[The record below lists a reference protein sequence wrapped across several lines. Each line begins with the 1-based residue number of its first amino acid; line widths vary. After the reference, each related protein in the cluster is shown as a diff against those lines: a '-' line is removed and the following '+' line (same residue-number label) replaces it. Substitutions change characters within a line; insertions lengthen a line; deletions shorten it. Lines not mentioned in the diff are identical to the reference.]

1 MKFSGISVATAAL
14 GLALAVI
21 PISVGAKEVRI
32 AMGASGDGAL
42 QKAQRLFAQKI
53 EEKTG
58 GAYTGRTFEGTLLN
72 YTEMAQGVATGVV
85 EVGYWPPAY
94 VPGEFPVTNYAT
106 NITATIVEPVVVGA
120 ALSEFILTCA
130 PCIEEYRRKNQVFMG
145 FAVVSPYVF
154 MTKDLVEDVTDLKGM
169 RIRGFSAFNKLVGM
183 WGAAAIAV
191 PVSEV
196 YQAFATGHLAGNIH
210 LWDII
215 DTYSLG
221 DNVEYVYDAPIG
233 IYAGNAMFNTNL
245 DFWRSLSE
253 EDKRHFFTS
262 AGESLAYATVMYLQ
276 NNKALQA
283 DADKLKVQEVPTPP
297 SILAVIEE
305 FQANN
310 ITDVIAS
317 ARTDDAIPGS
327 DEIGERVLALI
338 EKWRGLVAEIDATD
352 VDAVAALYRS
362 ELFDKIDLSTLE

>member
-1 MKFSGISVATAAL
+1 MRLLETAATAAVL
-14 GLALAVI
+14 GLAFAMA
-21 PISVGAKEVRI
+21 PISTEAKEVRI

-85 EVGYWPPAY
+85 EIGYWPPAY
-94 VPGEFPVTNYAT
+94 VPGEFPITNYAT
-106 NITATIVEPVVVGA
+106 NIAATIVEPVAVGG
-120 ALSEFILTCA
+120 ALTEFIMTCE
-130 PCIEEYRRKNQVFMG
+130 PCIEEFRRKNQVFMG
-145 FAVVSPYVF
+145 FSVVSPYVF
-154 MTKDLVEDVTDLKGM
+154 MTKDLVEDVSDLKGM

-183 WGAAAIAV
+183 WDAAAIAV

-196 YQAFATGHLAGNIH
+196 YQAFATGHLEGNIH

-221 DNVEYVYDAPIG
+221 DNMQYVYDTPIG

-245 DFWRSLSE
+245 DFWKSLSE
-253 EDKRHFFTS
+253 ENKQHFFTS
-262 AGESLAYATVMYLQ
+262 AGESLAYATVMYLE
-276 NNKALQA
+276 NNKTLSANA
-283 DADKLKVQEVPTPP
+283 EKLKVEEVATPP
-297 SILAVIEE
+297 SILTVIEE

-310 ITDVIAS
+310 ITDVISS
-317 ARTDDAIPGS
+317 ARSVDAIPES
-327 DEIGERVLALI
+327 DAQGERVLALI
-338 EKWRGLVAEIDATD
+338 EKWRGLVEGIDATD
-352 VDAVAALYRS
+352 VDAVAALYRA
-362 ELFDKIDLSTLE
+362 EIYDKIDVSTFE